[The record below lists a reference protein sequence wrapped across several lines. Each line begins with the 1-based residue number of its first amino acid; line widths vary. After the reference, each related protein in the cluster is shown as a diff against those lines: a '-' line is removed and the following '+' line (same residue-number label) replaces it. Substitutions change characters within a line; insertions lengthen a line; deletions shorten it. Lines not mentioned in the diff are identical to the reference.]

1 MDQCCCGNLQFI
13 IPCALISNYVWHV
26 LISESLN
33 ICPLQKVKQIVSFVA
48 MMLSSSVCNAD
59 RLCML
64 VWLQWISLNLFCLTD
79 ENESRPERW
88 QTHSY
93 MWNTTEM
100 ISSNQKDM
108 SFVLNGLRNANR
120 PNLSNYFLRCL
131 IMFLCVSP
139 SVSLFLSVDLMSRGG
154 RGWGRQS
161 CPPLHLFSCPSFMLE
176 SVSCPQLTIHQ
187 SIHTWYWSVILLTL
201 SFTVPHTSAHYV
213 QSLLFSA
220 CLGGLHTSDRHW
232 AELDLHLSQHYILAK
247 VKTRAVD
254 VSKY

>member
-64 VWLQWISLNLFCLTD
+64 VWLQWISLNLFFLTD

-100 ISSNQKDM
+100 ISSNLKDM

-120 PNLSNYFLRCL
+120 PNLSNYFLLLRCL

-139 SVSLFLSVDLMSRGG
+139 SLSLFLSVDLMSRGG
-154 RGWGRQS
+154 
-161 CPPLHLFSCPSFMLE
+161 E
-176 SVSCPQLTIHQ
+176 
-187 SIHTWYWSVILLTL
+187 
-201 SFTVPHTSAHYV
+201 
-213 QSLLFSA
+213 
-220 CLGGLHTSDRHW
+220 GGGG
-232 AELDLHLSQHYILAK
+232 
-247 VKTRAVD
+247 RAVHPFICSA
-254 VSKY
+254 VPASC